1 MNIDTLLDISTSIP
15 GWTAGTEARRLVSV
29 ALNLKDNATIAEVG
43 VFMGRCTFLLAS
55 SRRESGSGVV
65 YCIDSFDCS
74 GDEFSI
80 PYYLE
85 ILEDSGM
92 PTLFD
97 AFYHNIKKHGLEN
110 WIKIHEGDACEIAS
124 QWSEPLDLLLL
135 DADQS
140 PEKALKTYK
149 AWEPFLKTWG
159 TIVLCNTADRVY
171 AKGHDG
177 YRRIA
182 IEKIV
187 FPKYCQVRR
196 VGGLTFAR
204 KEF

>member
-1 MNIDTLLDISTSIP
+1 MTVATSIP
-15 GWTAGTEARRLVSV
+15 GWTEGAAARELVSV
-29 ALNLKDNATIAEVG
+29 ALGLGDDATIVEVG

-55 SRRESGSGVV
+55 SRREAGTGIVH
-65 YCIDSFDCS
+65 CIDSFDCS

-85 ILEDSGM
+85 ILKESGM

-97 AFYHNIKKHGLEN
+97 AFNSNIGKHGLEN
-110 WIKIHEGDACEIAS
+110 WIQIHKGEACEIAS
-124 QWSEPLDLLLL
+124 LWSRPIDLLLL

-140 PEKALKTYK
+140 PEMALKLYE
-149 AWEPFLKTWG
+149 AWEPFLKFGG

-182 IEKIV
+182 IERIV
-187 FPKYCQVRR
+187 SPKYCQIRLI
-196 VGGLTFAR
+196 GDLTFAL
-204 KEF
+204 KKP

>member
-1 MNIDTLLDISTSIP
+1 MNIDDLLTISTSIP
-15 GWTAGTEARRLVSV
+15 GWTEGEEASELALV
-29 ALNLKDNATIAEVG
+29 AMNLGDNATIGEVG

-55 SRRESGSGVV
+55 SRRESGSGIVH
-65 YCIDSFDCS
+65 CIDSFDCS
-74 GDEFSI
+74 GDGFSI

-85 ILEDSGM
+85 TLKNSGM

-97 AFYHNIKKHGLEN
+97 AFYFNVKKHGLEN
-110 WIKIHEGDACEIAS
+110 WIKTHTGEACEIAS
-124 QWSEPLDLLLL
+124 QWSQPLDLLLL

-140 PEKALKTYK
+140 PEEALNIYE
-149 AWEPFLKTWG
+149 AWEPFLKIGG

-171 AKGHDG
+171 AKDHDG

-187 FPKYCQVRR
+187 SPKYCQVRR
-196 VGGLTFAR
+196 IGSLTFAR